1 MKESTPIKNPPTR
14 KEIEI
19 QGCIEVPPDTTMDEF
34 IDPFLAWVES
44 KGLSFGGFREIVDGH
59 YVNLDGSP
67 GKRVSGE

>member
-1 MKESTPIKNPPTR
+1 MKESTPMKNLPSR
-14 KEIEI
+14 QEIEI

-59 YVNLDGSP
+59 YVNRDGSP

>member
-1 MKESTPIKNPPTR
+1 MNPPSR

-34 IDPFLAWVES
+34 IGPFLARVES

-59 YVNLDGSP
+59 YVNRDGSS
-67 GKRVSGE
+67 GKHVSGE